1 MKKYIYRLILIAC
14 LFVIMGFRGC
24 GVLADFILSLF
35 VYHATGE
42 FIPLGDGESEL
53 YSIAVGKGG
62 VIYTR
67 DGRPPASWVETQS
80 GTSQNLNFVRVYKNT
95 DSLIAYAVGDG
106 GTVLLSRDKGL
117 TWEDRSIPSLST
129 NLYGVDFLYFASS
142 STNVVVCGDSG
153 VVYKLND
160 SGGTLNWQQINTPT
174 TERLNTI
181 GAITSELYITA
192 GENGK
197 IFKTNN
203 AGQSWQNVS
212 ISDPNA
218 DFNRMFLG
226 ILVQEYSYGWIAG
239 DNGKIYMTTDYGYFW
254 YPRESGTSENLY
266 DITFKNS
273 IEGAV
278 AGSNG
283 VVRYTSNAGTTWNE
297 DTYLS
302 GLTSR
307 DIISIAGV
315 DSNTASAIT
324 VSDYNGDSQGADT
337 TFFLSV
343 STEPFVDVEDEVK
356 NIPSEFILEQNFPN
370 PFNPVTTIQYS
381 IPQRSNVTLKIYDVL
396 GKEIAVLVNEE
407 KDRGVY
413 NVNFDATGL
422 ASGIYLYKLQAG
434 SFVETK
440 KMILLR

>member
-1 MKKYIYRLILIAC
+1 M
-14 LFVIMGFRGC
+14 
-24 GVLADFILSLF
+24 
-35 VYHATGE
+35 
-42 FIPLGDGESEL
+42 
-53 YSIAVGKGG
+53 
-62 VIYTR
+62 
-67 DGRPPASWVETQS
+67 
-80 GTSQNLNFVRVYKNT
+80 
-95 DSLIAYAVGDG
+95 
-106 GTVLLSRDKGL
+106 
-117 TWEDRSIPSLST
+117 
-129 NLYGVDFLYFASS
+129 
-142 STNVVVCGDSG
+142 
-153 VVYKLND
+153 ND